1 MGQPRPFGYDPHMIA
16 RWRSLSPFVQDLI
29 AGIGFVIM
37 WFAAFTFWTNNGW
50 YPARPETWVM
60 AGGWSAAAITLR
72 RLYPGVVLLTTAVV
86 YPLVYG
92 GPLQTEFHL
101 IPMFIAGYGAAA
113 SGKVRWWLTL
123 GATLGSILLLSQ
135 LTYQIRGAMDWSQ
148 ALFYMFAA
156 SVVVAMGT
164 LTRRQREDAVEL
176 ARRNAELQRLRDV
189 EADRA
194 VSEERTRIAQD
205 LHDVVA
211 HHLVALIV
219 RGQAAKRLS
228 EHDPR
233 AFSEAIHW
241 MVGTAREA
249 LNSIRQTVRILSTDD
264 TMPLAPEPTL
274 ADLESITRRI
284 GEAGLDVTFQV
295 DGVLPPLSSQVEV
308 VTVRIA
314 QEALT
319 NTLRH
324 SGAKRAAVSVRPDPD
339 GVLLQLEDDGTI
351 RLDAMRAGNGV
362 RGMEER
368 AIACGGILRIDIGSL
383 GGCRVRA
390 WLPAEEKV
398 TAS

>member
-1 MGQPRPFGYDPHMIA
+1 
-16 RWRSLSPFVQDLI
+16 
-29 AGIGFVIM
+29 
-37 WFAAFTFWTNNGW
+37 
-50 YPARPETWVM
+50 
-60 AGGWSAAAITLR
+60 
-72 RLYPGVVLLTTAVV
+72 
-86 YPLVYG
+86 
-92 GPLQTEFHL
+92 
-101 IPMFIAGYGAAA
+101 
-113 SGKVRWWLTL
+113 
-123 GATLGSILLLSQ
+123 
-135 LTYQIRGAMDWSQ
+135 MDWSQ
-148 ALFYMFAA
+148 VLFYMLAA

-164 LTRRQREDAVEL
+164 LTRRQRQDAVEL
-176 ARRNAELQRLRDV
+176 ARQNAELQRLRDV

-194 VSEERTRIAQD
+194 VSEERTRIARD

-233 AFSEAIHW
+233 AVSEAVPW

-249 LNSIRQTVRILSTDD
+249 LNSIRQTVRILSADD
-264 TMPLAPEPTL
+264 AVPLAPEPTL

-284 GEAGLDVTFQV
+284 GEAGLDVTFQI

-308 VTVRIA
+308 ATVRIA

-324 SGAKRAAVSVRPDPD
+324 SGAKSAVVTVRPDSG
-339 GVLLQLEDDGTI
+339 GVLLQLEDDGMI
-351 RLDAMRAGNGV
+351 QLEAMRAGNGV

-368 AIACGGILRIDIGSL
+368 AITCGGTLRIDNGPL

-390 WLPAEEKV
+390 WLPAVEKV